1 MGVGVLSIATG
12 YSVDYLL
19 RQVAAGRENYYT
31 GAVADGEPPGRW
43 WGAGA
48 AALGLAGEVDP
59 QDMRAVFE
67 RFLDPR
73 DEAFRDPSRWS
84 EAATLGHTG
93 RAYTSEDE
101 LYAAMVERE
110 PQATAERR
118 DELRI
123 EAGLK
128 ARRNVAFL
136 DVTFSV
142 QKSVTVLHTAFEAAE
157 VRARRTGDPDA
168 EAVWAGYRQAV
179 EAAIWAGND
188 AALSYLQDHAGYAR
202 VGHHGGHGGRWVDAH
217 GWTVASFFQH
227 DSRDHDPQLHIHN
240 PIVNRVQGPDG
251 DWRTLDS
258 RAIHRMRPAAAAVG
272 ERVLSERLAADL
284 GVRMAMRPDGKA
296 REVTVVSPTATE
308 MFSSRRR
315 AVSAKAAELIAGFE
329 ARHGREVNG
338 VERDRLQRQATLT
351 SRRAKSHQGE
361 SREALLD
368 RVDAQIAS
376 EVTGGLASV
385 AHAYLNTRN
394 QPGDEAGE
402 AGGPGGTEGEVWSP
416 DAVLEAALAGVQA
429 KKAAWTRADL
439 VREID
444 ARLPDHLGIDDPAQI
459 TELLDRLS
467 AHATAMAT
475 SLDPDAPGEDQLPD
489 ELRLDNGTS
498 AYRAPGG
505 GLYATPEH
513 VHSENT
519 LRAATRDH
527 GATRLSPRAADTVLR
542 QLKTEGVELGA
553 DQAAAVRGVL
563 TSGASLETLIG
574 PAGTGKSF
582 TVGALAHAWT
592 GSDAAGGEGRRVF
605 GLATSQAAADVLT
618 SEGLTAANTARW
630 LATQDRLAASAAE
643 NRMPSEHDQP
653 WRLGRGDLVVVDE
666 SSMADT
672 AALTR
677 VHAVVEAAGAKL
689 LLVGDHRQLAAV
701 GAGGAM
707 DLIAQTG
714 ARYELTDAR
723 RFTAAWEGPA
733 SLRLRAGDPSVVA
746 DYHRHGRLINAGTL
760 EQAEQSAARAWLA
773 DTLAGR
779 TSVLVVDTNDQAARL
794 AGQLRHELVRLGRV
808 AEHGVELQRDG
819 TYAGVGD
826 TIAARRNGWELAGRH
841 HNPRGP
847 INREIF
853 TVLETRDDGA
863 LLVTPTRGS
872 TRDHRGAGV
881 RLVLPAD
888 YVAADVS
895 LAYAGTVHAVEG
907 LSVDTSHPV
916 ITPRTSHAAAY
927 VGLSRGRE
935 NNTAHLATTTAP
947 DDLAHGT
954 EREHALH
961 RDPRSV
967 LADTLEGAGD
977 AAAATRAAVA
987 TAEAAADE
995 AGSVRTAAERFAD
1008 AAHLA
1013 SLERTSGW
1021 LDQLTA
1027 AGQLTPEERALI
1039 AAEDGTPT
1047 LTRLL
1052 RAAEIAGHDPREVLD
1067 AAIVDRPLDGARSVT
1082 YVVHGRITAAHTFE
1096 PVGDTWQAWRPRLDD
1111 PAWDSYLAALAEAAD
1126 TRTRNLGEHQTKT
1139 PDAWAVE
1146 LLGPVPDD
1154 PAARADWTQ
1163 RVGLIAGYREARDHD
1178 EQHQPTDR
1186 RGGARSG
1193 VDAIDVLGSAPGR
1206 GQVEAHAAYR
1216 AAWRAAGLPEHD
1228 RDTLELS
1235 LGAHRVRVAAWERE
1249 QTWGPAYVDNLL
1261 AGTHQ
1266 AVEQHAQTAQLRYAE
1281 AANTTD
1287 PDQRQQL
1294 AQQAHD
1300 AEALAG
1306 HLREE
1311 ARRLDEIAHA
1321 YAAWSAET
1329 AMTRALADQS
1339 RAYLAAH
1346 DASSDPAPPVTAT
1359 EWLAAE
1365 HAARE
1370 EDDPHREISDTDL
1383 TEPTDTAHDLR
1394 PPRREH
1400 PAADATDRA
1409 RADDHDHSDTAA
1421 VGAVSGPKGLP
1432 DTDQD
1437 VGHHPN
1443 PATTPADTADQEDH
1457 DTAAHSQRGLDA
1469 VGGSA
1474 PAADEHGQQND
1485 LEVPGPTG
1493 PDPRDV
1499 AAEKS
1504 RLRDTGVV
1512 RVPGPDETTTELA
1525 RAHRALAEITD
1536 RRHREHQHDQR
1547 ERDHQLARWHTDDR
1561 DRATTS
1567 SGTVNGQAALDADQ
1581 AGQQ

>member
-1 MGVGVLSIATG
+1 MLSIATG

-43 WGAGA
+43 WGAGT
-48 AALGLAGEVDP
+48 AALGLSGEVDP

-73 DEAFRDPSRWS
+73 DEHFRDPSRWG

-101 LYAAMVERE
+101 LYAQLLERE
-110 PQATAERR
+110 RHAGAERR
-118 DELRI
+118 DELRV
-123 EAGLK
+123 EAGRK

-157 VRARRTGDPDA
+157 VRARRTGDTDA
-168 EAVWAGYRQAV
+168 EARWAGYRQAV
-179 EAAIWAGND
+179 EDAIWAGND
-188 AALSYLQDHAGYAR
+188 AALGYLQEQAGYAR
-202 VGHHGGHGGRWVDAH
+202 VGHHGGQGGRWVDAH

-251 DWRTLDS
+251 QWRTLDS

-284 GVRMAMRPDGKA
+284 GVSMAMRPDGKA
-296 REVTVVSPTATE
+296 REATVVSPTATE

-315 AVSAKAAELIAGFE
+315 AVSAKAAELISAFE

-351 SRRAKSHQGE
+351 SRKAKSHHGE

-376 EVTGGLASV
+376 EVTGGLAAV
-385 AHAYLNTRN
+385 AHAYLTTRD
-394 QPGDEAGE
+394 QATEEDGAAAG
-402 AGGPGGTEGEVWSP
+402 AAGEVWSAE
-416 DAVLEAALAGVQA
+416 AVLETALAGVQA
-429 KKAAWTRADL
+429 KKAAWTRAHL
-439 VREID
+439 IREID
-444 ARLPDHLGIDDPAQI
+444 ARLPDHLGLDDPDQI
-459 TELLDRLS
+459 SELLDRLS
-467 AHATAMAT
+467 AQGAAMAS
-475 SLDPDAPGEDQLPD
+475 SLDTDGPGEDQLPD

-505 GLYATPEH
+505 GLFATPEH

-519 LRAATRDH
+519 LRAASRDH
-527 GATRLSPRAADTVLR
+527 GATRLSGPAADTLLR
-542 QLKTEGVELGA
+542 HLAAQGVALGA

-563 TSGASLETLIG
+563 TSGATLETLIG

-592 GSDAAGGEGRRVF
+592 TADGGDGSLASRRVV
-605 GLATSQAAADVLT
+605 GLATSQVAADVLA
-618 SEGLTAANTARW
+618 SEGLDAANTARW
-630 LATQDRLAASAAE
+630 LATQDRLAAAAGE
-643 NRMPSEHDQP
+643 GRAPSGHDQP

-677 VHAVVEAAGAKL
+677 IHQHVRAAGAKL

-707 DLIAQTG
+707 ELIAQTG

-723 RFTAAWEGPA
+723 RFTAGWEGPA
-733 SLRLRAGDPSVVA
+733 SLRLRAGDPTVVA
-746 DYHRHGRLINAGTL
+746 NYHRNGRLIDAGTL

-773 DTLAGR
+773 DTLAGHR
-779 TSVLVVDTNDQAARL
+779 SVLVVDSNDQAARL
-794 AGQLRHELVRLGRV
+794 STQLRHELVRLGRV
-808 AEHGVELQRDG
+808 AEHGVPLDRDG

-826 TIAARRNGWELAGRH
+826 TVAARRNGWDLAGRH
-841 HNPRGP
+841 RNPRGP
-847 INREIF
+847 INRETF
-853 TVLETRDDGA
+853 TVLDTGDDGS
-863 LLVTPTRGS
+863 LLVTPTGS
-872 TRDHRGAGV
+872 TRDDGDGGV
-881 RLVLPAD
+881 RLVLPAG

-916 ITPRTSHAAAY
+916 ITARTSHAAAY
-927 VGLSRGRE
+927 VGLSRGKL
-935 NNTAHLATTTAP
+935 NNTAHVATTTAP

-954 EREHALH
+954 EREHTLH
-961 RDPRSV
+961 RDPRAV
-967 LADTLEGAGD
+967 LADTLERAEA

-987 TAEAAADE
+987 TAETLAAE
-995 AGSVRTAAERFAD
+995 AGSVQTAAERFAD

-1013 SLERTSGW
+1013 SCERTSGW
-1021 LDQLTA
+1021 LDHLTA
-1027 AGQLTPEERALI
+1027 EGHLRPEERARV
-1039 AAEDGTPT
+1039 AAEDGTAT

-1052 RAAEIAGHDPREVLD
+1052 RAAEVAGHQPREVLE
-1067 AAIVDRPLDGARSVT
+1067 AAVVDRPLDGARSVT
-1082 YVVHGRITAAHTFE
+1082 YVIHGRITAAHTFDPIGE
-1096 PVGDTWQAWRPRLDD
+1096 SWAEWRPRLDD
-1111 PAWDSYLAALAEAAD
+1111 PTWDHYLAVLAEAAD
-1126 TRTRNLGEHQTKT
+1126 TRTRDLGQQQTKH
-1139 PDAWAVE
+1139 PERWAVE

-1163 RVGLIAGYREARDHD
+1163 RAGLVAGYREARDHPDQHKHID
-1178 EQHQPTDR
+1178 EADGSREAGSDR
-1186 RGGARSG
+1186 GRHG
-1193 VDAIDVLGSAPGR
+1193 DAVDVLGSAPGR

-1235 LGAHRVRVAAWERE
+1235 IGAHRARVQAWERE

-1261 AGTHQ
+1261 AGTHH
-1266 AVEQHAQTAQLRYAE
+1266 AAAQHHQTAQLRYAE
-1281 AANTTD
+1281 AAATPD

-1294 AQQAHD
+1294 ETQARD

-1311 ARRLDEIAHA
+1311 AGRLDEVATA

-1346 DASSDPAPPVTAT
+1346 DANSQPAPAVTAA

-1365 HAARE
+1365 HTARA
-1370 EDDPHREISDTDL
+1370 EDDPHRDITDTDL
-1383 TEPTDTAHDLR
+1383 TEPTPRHPGDDHSSTTGHAAEPQSSETDQNTDQAQGESAPPGPRDRLEASTADHAPTGGHPERDGWDHRAAADFTEAPLPDPGEDHR
-1394 PPRREH
+1394 NGHGTDEAPSERRATADAPD
-1400 PAADATDRA
+1400 PAADAREGDQAGR
-1409 RADDHDHSDTAA
+1409 RDEDT
-1421 VGAVSGPKGLP
+1421 
-1432 DTDQD
+1432 
-1437 VGHHPN
+1437 
-1443 PATTPADTADQEDH
+1443 
-1457 DTAAHSQRGLDA
+1457 
-1469 VGGSA
+1469 
-1474 PAADEHGQQND
+1474 
-1485 LEVPGPTG
+1485 
-1493 PDPRDV
+1493 
-1499 AAEKS
+1499 
-1504 RLRDTGVV
+1504 V
-1512 RVPGPDETTTELA
+1512 RVPEPGETAAELA
-1525 RAHRALAEITD
+1525 RARRALAEITD
-1536 RRHREHQHDQR
+1536 RRQQTDQQQYREQQHGTWHSDDQ
-1547 ERDHQLARWHTDDR
+1547 DTSNDDIR
-1561 DRATTS
+1561 PDVAE
-1567 SGTVNGQAALDADQ
+1567 GDP
-1581 AGQQ
+1581 